1 MVVPLGVIKQ
11 GTATGGSNPSTFEVL
26 HERVHVRGYQGLH
39 ESPGT
44 VDVVHRKVGE
54 STEDLEEF
62 PGRRGQDTVLR
73 NKVCP
78 LESSPH
84 RLLEV
89 ELAAADCG
97 RGPHRQ
103 DSVVKSDLVVA
114 EDTLWLVGSKG
125 VQLFKKVGVQDLSFP
140 RKESER
146 QRHVPGGR

>member
-11 GTATGGSNPSTFEVL
+11 GTETGGSNPSTFEVL

-73 NKVCP
+73 NKVCR
-78 LESSPH
+78 SH
-84 RLLEV
+84 V
-89 ELAAADCG
+89 DCC
-97 RGPHRQ
+97 
-103 DSVVKSDLVVA
+103 L
-114 EDTLWLVGSKG
+114 
-125 VQLFKKVGVQDLSFP
+125 
-140 RKESER
+140 
-146 QRHVPGGR
+146 